1 MPPVML
7 DFELN
12 EDDKKQIRNLKK
24 TLHEK
29 YDKNSTKDNLDTLMR
44 NYFERI
50 EIIYSNAH
58 ERALKYYEK
67 HQDKILCALKQE
79 VKNYAT
85 FLGSLDNSLEKI
97 DKAIDPLE
105 TQEQK
110 KSVIIEIKPYL
121 EILKNNAPKD
131 YEEIISFIDYAFEH
145 RAEFFKE
152 AKEAVKNGKKKLM
165 PEIPPKLLNAA
176 NFNRERHG
184 LIQSELYK
192 FTLRKK
198 KKKEL
203 DPILDI
209 LKIKEENFIL
219 FISSF
224 SKVKWLRQSALQ
236 LLDIIIMDFTEKGAE
251 DTDREIRIPLKEYM
265 EMRGLKDEKEARK
278 QIKEDLEAIYNLK
291 FEKFTQPIHGKKED
305 FFNLAIIGSHGIEN
319 GKIIVSLDGV
329 FSKLLSYYPAI
340 PIHKGLLKLKAN
352 KNPCAYYFAKKIHE
366 HKFMNSG
373 KKNEDIIAVMT
384 LLEAAQNVLPS
395 YEEVFNGNRDYN
407 KKIIAPFYRD
417 MEALVD
423 IGMLSEWTYW
433 HQNGIPLTD
442 AEIENLNYEIFKEL
456 NVKVTW
462 TEYPDQSNR
471 LEAKNKRIKAA
482 EKKKENRKKKSTDKE

>member
-1 MPPVML
+1 MDSVML

-12 EDDKKQIRNLKK
+12 NEDREQIKTLKQNLRTPHSDKKEKDKAILDFFENIR
-24 TLHEK
+24 
-29 YDKNSTKDNLDTLMR
+29 
-44 NYFERI
+44 
-50 EIIYSNAH
+50 IIYSKAH
-58 ERALKYYEK
+58 ERALKYYPSHVDE
-67 HQDKILCALKQE
+67 ILPNLKQE
-79 VKNYAT
+79 IKNHVTFYAA
-85 FLGSLDNSLEKI
+85 LDNSLVEIGNKNNT
-97 DKAIDPLE
+97 LE
-105 TQEQK
+105 IEQK
-110 KSVIIEIKPYL
+110 EALISEIFSYL
-121 EILKNNAPKD
+121 EILKGNAPQD

-265 EMRGLKDEKEARK
+265 KMRGLTDEKEARK

-395 YEEVFNGNRDYN
+395 YEEVFNSSRHY
-407 KKIIAPFYRD
+407 KEKIIAPFYRD

-423 IGMLSEWTYW
+423 IGILSEWTYW
-433 HQNGIPLTD
+433 HKNGIPLTD
-442 AEIENLNYEIFKEL
+442 AELKNLNYEIFKDL